1 MKRKS
6 RILLAALCA
15 AALVLLS
22 LLAFA
27 GCGAAKDSAY
37 VEEMEYN
44 RADAADTAAV
54 TKAYGASGYAQDAAA
69 APAPSE
75 AAAADDAQMQEKIV
89 RTFDLT
95 VQTETFD
102 KYVAALKAAVTAAG
116 GYLEECS
123 VENGGYSARSDR
135 WASIIARVPTAQAET
150 FLAAAGKNGVVL
162 ESTETATNVT
172 LQYVDLESRIK
183 AYRTEQTT
191 LLGLLEKADSL
202 ENTLKIQER
211 LSEIN
216 YQLENYTAQLR
227 VLENRVSYST
237 VTIDVQEVNRA
248 LAQADGLGTRIKNRF
263 FENWDAL
270 VDGLKNFVVGLVG
283 GLPILL
289 PLAAVIAAAVIVLVK
304 ARKKRK
310 AKKAAKQAE
319 NKTE

>member
-1 MKRKS
+1 MKRNGK
-6 RILLAALCA
+6 RLLAALCA
-15 AALVLLS
+15 AALVLFS

-27 GCGAAKDSAY
+27 GCGATMKSTARDEMLY
-37 VEEMEYN
+37 PLTEEEEF
-44 RADAADTAAV
+44 TAA
-54 TKAYGASGYAQDAAA
+54 KNASQAYGAVADVESKAV
-69 APAPSE
+69 APQEE
-75 AAAADDAQMQEKIV
+75 AAQAQEKIV

-95 VQTETFD
+95 VQTETFEN
-102 KYVAALKAAVTAAG
+102 YVAALKAAVAAAG

-135 WASIIARVPTAQAET
+135 WASIVARVPSAQTDA
-150 FLAAAGKNGVVL
+150 FLVAAGKNGVVL

-216 YQLENYTAQLR
+216 YQLENYSAQLR

-237 VTIDVQEVNRA
+237 VTIQVQEVNRA
-248 LAQADGLGTRIKNRF
+248 LTQEDGLGTRIKNRF

-270 VDGLKNFVVGLVG
+270 MEGLKSFVVGLVG

-289 PLAAVIAAAVIVLVK
+289 PLAAVIVAAVIVAVK
-304 ARKKRK
+304 VLKKRK

-319 NKTE
+319 RTSE